1 MDMDRDKRIEMEVNV
16 ATRIA
21 KTLLSGC
28 AQFIG
33 QAREVMV
40 RAVPCKAAQ
49 CAHELI
55 EHVLRNNDEN
65 LGQDE

>member
-1 MDMDRDKRIEMEVNV
+1 MDRDRRIEMEVNV
-16 ATRIA
+16 ATEIA
-21 KTLLSGC
+21 KNLLSGC

-33 QAREVMV
+33 QAREVTV
-40 RAVPCKAAQ
+40 RAVPCNAAQ

-55 EHVLRNNDEN
+55 EHVLSNNDEN